1 MKENKLDKRIVP
13 FEVNW
18 DFVSFFSFFDLI
30 DFFLFSKSFQ
40 IERSTKLK
48 AQILEYEASVKRLT
62 VQVADLKMQLKQT
75 ETG

>member
-1 MKENKLDKRIVP
+1 MNENKPDKRIVP

-18 DFVSFFSFFDLI
+18 DFILFVSFFDLI
-30 DFFLFSKSFQ
+30 DFFSFSKSFQ

-48 AQILEYEASVKRLT
+48 AQLMEYEASVKILT
-62 VQVADLKMQLKQT
+62 VQVDDLKRQLKQT